1 MGKNWTFTAK
11 RTCAKRACAKPFP
24 KMSTQHAVAKA
35 PDVGMDIK
43 SVGPPR
49 QEEKCLD
56 DLVRKTNPKS
66 YFHQVKQVTFPDDP
80 DEYGRPVPPLTCNQV
95 DSNKFIEGI
104 PFGGCVEK
112 SGCDPI
118 ITEATVVEF
127 KDPGLAL
134 KDTMVR
140 TNVANQKAIRN
151 YESVD
156 KKVEQRQWDIQYW
169 YDELAKETD
178 EMAAEVDRLY
188 KSKRLL
194 AKALRET
201 DLSLETAL
209 KCIEWRDRRYDTDC
223 ELDEIQREL
232 YKEVEMI
239 RCQQERMKET
249 LATAEQLCKHTQG
262 AIEKDKFNKF
272 KTKQIENL
280 CASLRSTSGGL
291 QLYPGIEDQD
301 PTITLPEQWGQ
312 ISKESILAS
321 QAERLRSSNMRAEIE
336 NLVNNAKN
344 GIFTQRDLINVLL
357 KERLT
362 KRRQELENL
371 EEQME
376 TNKAQ
381 TFAMEQNL
389 EYIKKSIADKIPQ
402 KMVVQSR
409 IHARNQRPDVENC
422 RDAAQNRLLCGSGDF
437 DKTVAELTETMRD
450 VEQKLR
456 QLMANRRQLSDK
468 IAMTRKS
475 IYIDEDQ
482 CLRTR
487 ENIFMEPRE
496 PTY

>member
-1 MGKNWTFTAK
+1 MSVSQTVAKNANDPGQK
-11 RTCAKRACAKPFP
+11 AKPSNPP
-24 KMSTQHAVAKA
+24 KV
-35 PDVGMDIK
+35 
-43 SVGPPR
+43 
-49 QEEKCLD
+49 EKCLD
-56 DLVRKTNPKS
+56 DLVRKTNPES
-66 YFHQVKQVTFPDDP
+66 YVRRIKQVTFPDDP
-80 DEYGRPVPPLTCNQV
+80 DEYGRPVPPLDCNQV
-95 DSNKFIEGI
+95 DSKKFLKEI
-104 PFGGCVEK
+104 PFGGCVDP

-118 ITEATVVEF
+118 ITEASTQDF

-140 TNVANQKAIRN
+140 TNMTNQKAIKN

-156 KKVEQRQWDIQYW
+156 KKVSQRQWDIQYW

-201 DLSLETAL
+201 DLSLETSL
-209 KCIEWRDRRYDTDC
+209 KCIEWRDRRFDSDC
-223 ELDEIQREL
+223 QLDEIQREL
-232 YKEVEMI
+232 YKEVELI
-239 RCQQERMKET
+239 RCQQDRMKDT
-249 LATAEQLCKHTQG
+249 LARAEELCKHTQG
-262 AIEKDKFNKF
+262 AIETDKFNKF

-280 CASLRSTSGGL
+280 CASLRATSGGI
-291 QLYPGIEDQD
+291 QLYPGIEDID
-301 PTITLPEQWGQ
+301 PTVTLPEQWGQ
-312 ISKESILAS
+312 LSKESILAS

-344 GIFTQRDLINVLL
+344 GIFTQRDLINDLL

-362 KRRQELENL
+362 KRRQELEKL
-371 EEQME
+371 EESME
-376 TNKAQ
+376 TNKDQ
-381 TFAMEQNL
+381 TFSMEQNL

-402 KMVVQSR
+402 KKVVQSR

-437 DKTVAELTETMRD
+437 DKTIAELTATMRD

-456 QLMANRRQLSDK
+456 QLKAQQRQLSDK

-496 PTY
+496 PSY

>member
-1 MGKNWTFTAK
+1 M
-11 RTCAKRACAKPFP
+11 RASEGTPEKPKEP
-24 KMSTQHAVAKA
+24 KEQKE
-35 PDVGMDIK
+35 PE
-43 SVGPPR
+43 
-49 QEEKCLD
+49 EEKCLD
-56 DLVRKTNPKS
+56 ALITKTTPES
-66 YFHQVKQVTFPDDP
+66 YFRQIKQVTFPDDP

-95 DSNKFIEGI
+95 DSKKFNEAL

-118 ITEATVVEF
+118 ITDATTAEF

-140 TNVANQKAIRN
+140 TNMSNQKAIRN

-156 KKVEQRQWDIQYW
+156 KKVGQRQWDIQYW
-169 YDELAKETD
+169 FDELSKETD
-178 EMAAEVDRLY
+178 EMAEEVNRLY

-249 LATAEQLCKHTQG
+249 LAAAEQLCKHTQD
-262 AIEKDKFNKF
+262 AIETDKFNKF
-272 KTKQIENL
+272 KTRQIENL
-280 CASLRSTSGGL
+280 CASLRATSGGL
-291 QLYPGIEDQD
+291 KLYPGIEDID
-301 PTITLPEQWGQ
+301 PTVTLPETWGQ
-312 ISKESILAS
+312 LSKESILAS
-321 QAERLRSSNMRAEIE
+321 QAERLKSSNMRAEIE

-344 GIFTQRDLINVLL
+344 GIFTQRELINDLL

-362 KRRQELENL
+362 KRRQELDKL
-371 EEQME
+371 EESME
-376 TNKAQ
+376 TNKNQ

-409 IHARNQRPDVENC
+409 IYARNQRPSVENC

-437 DKTVAELTETMRD
+437 DKTIAELTETRRD

-456 QLMANRRQLSDK
+456 QLKAQQRQLSDK

-496 PTY
+496 PTF

>member
-1 MGKNWTFTAK
+1 
-11 RTCAKRACAKPFP
+11 
-24 KMSTQHAVAKA
+24 MSSAQTIEKS
-35 PDVGMDIK
+35 PDPEIK
-43 SVGPPR
+43 GNMVPRGPEP
-49 QEEKCLD
+49 EKCLD
-56 DLVRKTNPKS
+56 ELITKTTPES
-66 YFHQVKQVTFPDDP
+66 YFRHVKQVTFPEDP
-80 DEYGRPVPPLTCNQV
+80 DEYGRPIPPLTCNQV
-95 DSNKFIEGI
+95 DSKKFVDEL

-118 ITEATVVEF
+118 VTEATVAEF

-140 TNVANQKAIRN
+140 TNMANEKAVRN

-156 KKVEQRQWDIQYW
+156 KKVNQRQWDIQYW
-169 YDELAKETD
+169 YDELSKETD

-223 ELDEIQREL
+223 VLDEIQREL

-239 RCQQERMKET
+239 RCQQERLKQT
-249 LATAEQLCKHTQG
+249 LAAAEELCKHTQG
-262 AIEKDKFNKF
+262 AIETDKFNKF

-280 CASLRSTSGGL
+280 CASLRATSGGI
-291 QLYPGIEDQD
+291 QLYPGIEYQD

-321 QAERLRSSNMRAEIE
+321 QAERLKSSNMRAEIE
-336 NLVNNAKN
+336 NLVNNMKN
-344 GIFTQRDLINVLL
+344 GIFTQRDLINDLI

-362 KRRQELENL
+362 KRRQELDHL

-376 TNKAQ
+376 TNKQQ

-389 EYIKKSIADKIPQ
+389 EYIKKSIADKTPQ

-409 IHARNQRPDVENC
+409 IHARNQRPSVENC
-422 RDAAQNRLLCGSGDF
+422 RDAAQNRLLCGSEDF

-456 QLMANRRQLSDK
+456 QLKAQQRQLNDK

>member
-1 MGKNWTFTAK
+1 MSSAQTIEKSPSGK
-11 RTCAKRACAKPFP
+11 
-24 KMSTQHAVAKA
+24 MA
-35 PDVGMDIK
+35 PP
-43 SVGPPR
+43 GPH
-49 QEEKCLD
+49 EEKCLD
-56 DLVRKTNPKS
+56 ALITKTTPES
-66 YFHQVKQVTFPDDP
+66 YFRQIKQVTFPDDP

-95 DSNKFIEGI
+95 ESKKFAESL

-112 SGCDPI
+112 SGCPAI
-118 ITEATVVEF
+118 ITEASTADF

-140 TNVANQKAIRN
+140 TNMANQKAIRN

-178 EMAAEVDRLY
+178 EMAAEVNRLY

-239 RCQQERMKET
+239 RCQQERMKDT
-249 LATAEQLCKHTQG
+249 LARAEELCKHTQD
-262 AIEKDKFNKF
+262 AIETDKFNKF
-272 KTKQIENL
+272 KTRQIENL
-280 CASLRSTSGGL
+280 CASLRATSGGI

-321 QAERLRSSNMRAEIE
+321 QAERLKSSNMRGEIE

-344 GIFTQRDLINVLL
+344 GIFSQRDLINDLI
-357 KERLT
+357 KDRLT
-362 KRRQELENL
+362 KRRQELAKW

-376 TNKAQ
+376 TNISQ

-409 IHARNQRPDVENC
+409 IHARNQRPSVENC

-437 DKTVAELTETMRD
+437 DKTIAELTETMRD
-450 VEQKLR
+450 VEHKLR
-456 QLMANRRQLSDK
+456 QLKVHQRQLSTA

-496 PTY
+496 PTI